1 MFGLHLDDK
10 PYMRTAF
17 GEVMN
22 MEDYYPVYYSV
33 SEVKLYVL
41 LFFGVVQVILY
52 CTFLHLYFG
61 KFSRQ
66 FWLIVFV
73 HSNRKENL
81 PKRRSVFVYHDFSWL
96 IFLKMELNLNFLCGK

>member
-22 MEDYYPVYYSV
+22 IEDYYPVYYSV

-41 LFFGVVQVILY
+41 LFFGVVQVIFY
-52 CTFLHLYFG
+52 CTFLCFILA
-61 KFSRQ
+61 
-66 FWLIVFV
+66 
-73 HSNRKENL
+73 
-81 PKRRSVFVYHDFSWL
+81 
-96 IFLKMELNLNFLCGK
+96 NFPGNSG